1 MMDLTRA
8 QQGAPGESDAVVVTS
23 NNGVLSRGNQIH
35 QTNPG
40 PWGDLDFFYTYLEAP
55 DSLIDLLPVPSQQTV
70 WRFPGISLELVRGAF
85 EEMGLSAELRKELEE
100 HSIWHI
106 SDEGIRVHPSPKFV
120 DSLPMQNRIALYR
133 VLRRFSENPYHRNP
147 IIIESGNVT
156 EWFEGVGL
164 SEHAVTAIEH
174 LAYPLGNSL
183 AFSDL
188 PYLLSLMQSETEER
202 AMLKAMTRTRTL
214 ILRLRIGENAN
225 FEALQDYWTAGF
237 KYKDVLPIM
246 ESIQRVEG
254 VERIDIAHLVPPLP
268 RKLLYTFP
276 SLSQGLTGRYPD
288 SFWTALNFF
297 EFWPKDEFLEKSAV
311 ERELRDHFE
320 PIQPPF
326 RYGDLLLLVEE
337 QSRRAMHASVF
348 IADDIVYTK
357 NGSDLLRPWIL
368 MRLPD
373 LMTRMATDERPM
385 IEGWRRKPEANPTPT
400 GP

>member
-1 MMDLTRA
+1 
-8 QQGAPGESDAVVVTS
+8 
-23 NNGVLSRGNQIH
+23 
-35 QTNPG
+35 
-40 PWGDLDFFYTYLEAP
+40 
-55 DSLIDLLPVPSQQTV
+55 
-70 WRFPGISLELVRGAF
+70 
-85 EEMGLSAELRKELEE
+85 
-100 HSIWHI
+100 
-106 SDEGIRVHPSPKFV
+106 
-120 DSLPMQNRIALYR
+120 
-133 VLRRFSENPYHRNP
+133 
-147 IIIESGNVT
+147 
-156 EWFEGVGL
+156 
-164 SEHAVTAIEH
+164 
-174 LAYPLGNSL
+174 
-183 AFSDL
+183 
-188 PYLLSLMQSETEER
+188 
-202 AMLKAMTRTRTL
+202 
-214 ILRLRIGENAN
+214 
-225 FEALQDYWTAGF
+225 
-237 KYKDVLPIM
+237 
-246 ESIQRVEG
+246 
-254 VERIDIAHLVPPLP
+254 
-268 RKLLYTFP
+268 
-276 SLSQGLTGRYPD
+276 GLTGRYPD